1 MNLKNK
7 ILVLL
12 GSAVLIVGSL
22 SVYYYVEKSVEK
34 IESIETEKETHK
46 KTSKDKASDGIKKS
60 SISNNKSSSK
70 TSSTKSN
77 TNNESTNTT
86 ENKPVVIEEVAI
98 TESEIVSESQPEIQQ
113 EPIVDSEQVPPPEEN
128 TIPETEYVP
137 TPEPSYP
144 SSEYAGTYTIT
155 AYTWTGS
162 TMANGEYPYVGCVA
176 SCDFPLGTTIY
187 IEGVGTFV
195 VNDVCPTS
203 GVIDVYM
210 NTYDECINFGCFQA
224 NVSIVY

>member
-1 MNLKNK
+1 MNLKKK
-7 ILVLL
+7 ILALL
-12 GSAVLIVGSL
+12 GSVVLIVGSV
-22 SVYYYVEKSVEK
+22 SVYCYVEKSVTK
-34 IESIETEKETHK
+34 IESTEKESHK
-46 KTSKDKASDGIKKS
+46 KTSKDKTSDS
-60 SISNNKSSSK
+60 SANSSSK
-70 TSSTKSN
+70 KNTTSNSKTSLNKS
-77 TNNESTNTT
+77 NNESTNTT
-86 ENKPVVIEEVAI
+86 ENTSEVLENQEIVEPEVTSEPPIEVPLEPQSEPIQEEVV
-98 TESEIVSESQPEIQQ
+98 T
-113 EPIVDSEQVPPPEEN
+113 PEE
-128 TIPETEYVP
+128 EYVP
-137 TPEPSYP
+137 EPYYP
-144 SSEYAGTYTIT
+144 SSEYVGTYTIT

-187 IEGVGTFV
+187 IDGVGTFV

>member
-7 ILVLL
+7 ILALL

-34 IESIETEKETHK
+34 IENTETEKETHK
-46 KTSKDKASDGIKKS
+46 KTSKDKASEGIKKNS
-60 SISNNKSSSK
+60 SSNHKSSSK

-77 TNNESTNTT
+77 NESTNTT
-86 ENKPVVIEEVAI
+86 ENESVVTEEVVIAE
-98 TESEIVSESQPEIQQ
+98 TEIIPESQPEIQQ
-113 EPIVDSEQVPPPEEN
+113 EPIPIPEEN
-128 TIPETEYVP
+128 TVPDTEYIP

-144 SSEYAGTYTIT
+144 TSEYVGTYTIT

>member
-7 ILVLL
+7 ILALL

-34 IESIETEKETHK
+34 IESTDTEKETHK
-46 KTSKDKASDGIKKS
+46 KTSKDKASEGIKKN
-60 SISNNKSSSK
+60 SNSNHKSSSK

-77 TNNESTNTT
+77 NESTNTT
-86 ENKPVVIEEVAI
+86 ENESVVTEEVVIAEP
-98 TESEIVSESQPEIQQ
+98 EIISESQTEIQQ
-113 EPIVDSEQVPPPEEN
+113 EPITNPEPIPIPEEN
-128 TIPETEYVP
+128 TVPETEYIP

-144 SSEYAGTYTIT
+144 SSEYVGTYTIT

-176 SCDFPLGTTIY
+176 SCDFPLGTTIC

>member
-7 ILVLL
+7 ILALL

-46 KTSKDKASDGIKKS
+46 KTSKDKASEGIKKN
-60 SISNNKSSSK
+60 SNSNHKSSLK
-70 TSSTKSN
+70 TSSIKS
-77 TNNESTNTT
+77 NNESTNTT
-86 ENKPVVIEEVAI
+86 ENESVVTEEVVTA
-98 TESEIVSESQPEIQQ
+98 EPDIVPESQPEIQQ
-113 EPIVDSEQVPPPEEN
+113 EPIPIPEEN
-128 TIPETEYVP
+128 TVQETEYIP
-137 TPEPSYP
+137 APESYYP
-144 SSEYAGTYTIT
+144 SSEYVGTYTIT

-162 TMANGEYPYVGCVA
+162 IMANGEYPYVGCVA
-176 SCDFPLGTTIY
+176 SCDFPLGTTIC

>member
-1 MNLKNK
+1 MNLKKK
-7 ILVLL
+7 ILALL
-12 GSAVLIVGSL
+12 GSVVLIVGSV
-22 SVYYYVEKSVEK
+22 SVYCYVEKSVTK
-34 IESIETEKETHK
+34 IESTEKESHK
-46 KTSKDKASDGIKKS
+46 KTSKDKTSDS
-60 SISNNKSSSK
+60 SANSSSK
-70 TSSTKSN
+70 KNTTSNSKTSLNKS
-77 TNNESTNTT
+77 NNESTNTT
-86 ENKPVVIEEVAI
+86 ENTSEIFENQETADVEVASETS
-98 TESEIVSESQPEIQQ
+98 TELPS
-113 EPIVDSEQVPPPEEN
+113 EPIMTEPESVPIPEEN
-128 TIPETEYVP
+128 VIPEEEYAPVP
-137 TPEPSYP
+137 DTSYP
-144 SSEYAGTYTIT
+144 SSEYVGTYTIT

-176 SCDFPLGTTIY
+176 SCDFPLGTTIC